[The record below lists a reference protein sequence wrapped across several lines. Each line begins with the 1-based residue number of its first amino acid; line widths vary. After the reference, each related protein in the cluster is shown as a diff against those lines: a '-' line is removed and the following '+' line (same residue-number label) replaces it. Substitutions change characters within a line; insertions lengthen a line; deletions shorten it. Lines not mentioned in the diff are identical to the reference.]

1 MSWWSN
7 INWNAVAA
15 IASLVG
21 IIFAFIIVWHTLS
34 VWREQEKS
42 NRPHF
47 TIEKPGIKELL
58 SSQTY
63 RVQITFY
70 NTGKRPATNFEGTIF
85 LMNQDLKEEPYQEIK
100 FSVGND
106 IPINSPTPWYN
117 DNLKLSKN
125 MKPMFIVTKIKYGDP
140 ITNEDY
146 TQYFFMKWDGVVN
159 GTTSPDF
166 IHVSIDDKNKIKE
179 ILDRLK

>member
-15 IASLVG
+15 IASVIG
-21 IIFAFIIVWHTLS
+21 IIFAFITVWHTLS

-42 NRPHF
+42 NRPYF
-47 TIEKPGIKELL
+47 TIEKPGIKKLPN
-58 SSQTY
+58 SPPY

-70 NTGKRPATNFEGTIF
+70 NVGKRPAANFEGELQF
-85 LMNQDLKEEPYQEIK
+85 MKQNSNEKPYQKID

-117 DNLKLSKN
+117 DNLELSTK
-125 MKPMFIVTKIKYGDP
+125 MDATYIITKISYVDP
-140 ITNEDY
+140 ISKEKYNQEFY
-146 TQYFFMKWDGVVN
+146 MKWDGVIN

-166 IHVSIDDKNKIKE
+166 THVSINDKNKIKE
-179 ILDRLK
+179 ILDHQN